1 MTPSRPDDPSIPDPS
16 IPDSAGASASKVDPE
31 DLMLRAAPRPV
42 TRINRRVLIALSG
55 TGLLLILGAT
65 IFALDPPRLFDR
77 DDTGRE
83 LYRTENNPTPDG
95 LEALPRRYSDIARP
109 PVELGPPLAGD
120 IGPAV
125 VNAERELGIGPT
137 PDLPFRPSPEDD
149 AARAER
155 IRQARLAQQGRESGV
170 FFQLTS
176 KTAGVAQADISG
188 AGIPA
193 AQGTALTD
201 RNPFEVASRGD
212 VGGPLELD
220 LQNDQNL
227 QGRKLDFLDQGVD
240 AAIYNPHALQD
251 PASPYQV
258 MAGTVISASLVT
270 GINSDLPGRVIAQV
284 TENIYD
290 TVSGTYL
297 LIPQGSRV
305 IGTYDSV
312 IAFGQDRALVIWQ
325 RIIMPDGSSV
335 VIENLPATDVAG
347 YAGLEDEVNF
357 HTWRLLKG
365 IALSTLLGVST
376 ELTFGDEESD
386 LVAAIR
392 ESTQDSAN
400 QVGQRITERNLNIQP
415 TITIRPG
422 WPLRIIVNKDLVLRP
437 YRDLGVIR

>member
-1 MTPSRPDDPSIPDPS
+1 MTEPGET
-16 IPDSAGASASKVDPE
+16 AGASGDPPSGAAPKIDPE
-31 DLMLRAAPRPV
+31 EIALRAQPRPV
-42 TRINRRVLIALSG
+42 TRINRRVLFLLSG
-55 TGLLLILGAT
+55 TGLLLIFGAT

-77 DDTGRE
+77 DESGRE
-83 LYRTENNPTPDG
+83 LIRTENNPTPEG
-95 LEALPRRYSDIARP
+95 LETLPRRYSEIPRP

-125 VNAERELGIGPT
+125 VNAERELGIVPPGQ
-137 PDLPFRPSPEDD
+137 LPFRPSPEDD

-176 KTAGVAQADISG
+176 RTAGVGGVGEPGSVAEIARAAGEDSRSPFDIARGDAASG
-188 AGIPA
+188 A
-193 AQGTALTD
+193 
-201 RNPFEVASRGD
+201 
-212 VGGPLELD
+212 LELD

-227 QGRKLDFLDQGVD
+227 QGRKLDFLGEEVD
-240 AAIYNPHALQD
+240 SAIYNPHALQD

-258 MAGTVISASLVT
+258 MAGTVIAASLIT

-284 TENIYD
+284 TENVYD
-290 TVSGTYL
+290 TVSGRYV

-312 IAFGQDRALVIWQ
+312 VAFGQERALVVWQ

-335 VIENLPATDVAG
+335 VIENLPATDTAG

-365 IALSTLLGVST
+365 IVLSTLLGVST
-376 ELTFGDEESD
+376 ELTFGDEEDD
-386 LVAAIR
+386 LVEAIR
-392 ESTQDSAN
+392 ESTQDSVN
-400 QVGQRITERNLNIQP
+400 QAGQRITERNLNIQP
-415 TITIRPG
+415 TITVRPG
-422 WPLRIIVNKDLVLRP
+422 WPLRIIVNKDMVLRP
-437 YRDLGVIR
+437 YRDPGVFR

>member
-1 MTPSRPDDPSIPDPS
+1 MTEPGEA
-16 IPDSAGASASKVDPE
+16 AGAGGDPPSGTAPKIDPE
-31 DLMLRAAPRPV
+31 EIALRAQPRPV
-42 TRINRRVLIALSG
+42 TRINRRVLFLLSG

-77 DDTGRE
+77 DETGRE
-83 LYRTENNPTPDG
+83 LIRTENNPTPEG
-95 LEALPRRYSDIARP
+95 LETLPRRYSEIPRP

-125 VNAERELGIGPT
+125 VNAERELGIAPPGQ
-137 PDLPFRPSPEDD
+137 LPFRPSPEDD

-176 KTAGVAQADISG
+176 RTTGVGGVGAPGSVAEIARAAGEDSRSPFDI
-188 AGIPA
+188 A
-193 AQGTALTD
+193 
-201 RNPFEVASRGD
+201 RGETPS
-212 VGGPLELD
+212 GPLELD

-240 AAIYNPHALQD
+240 ADIYNPHALQD
-251 PASPYQV
+251 PASPFQV
-258 MAGTVISASLVT
+258 MAGTVIAASLIT
-270 GINSDLPGRVIAQV
+270 GINSDLPGRIIAQV
-284 TENIYD
+284 TENVYD
-290 TVSGTYL
+290 TVSGRYV

-312 IAFGQDRALVIWQ
+312 VAFGQERALVVWQ

-335 VIENLPATDVAG
+335 VIENLPATDTAG

-357 HTWRLLKG
+357 HTWRLLQG

-376 ELTFGDEESD
+376 EATFGDDESD
-386 LVAAIR
+386 LVQAIR
-392 ESTQDSAN
+392 QSTQNSVN
-400 QVGQRITERNLNIQP
+400 QAGQRITERNLNIQP
-415 TITIRPG
+415 TITVRPG
-422 WPLRIIVNKDLVLRP
+422 WPLRIIVNKDMVLRP
-437 YRDLGVIR
+437 YRDPGVIR

>member
-1 MTPSRPDDPSIPDPS
+1 MTPSREDDRPIPDL
-16 IPDSAGASASKVDPE
+16 SKVDPE
-31 DLMLRAAPRPV
+31 ELALRATPRPV

-95 LEALPRRYSDIARP
+95 LEALPRRYSDIPRP
-109 PVELGPPLAGD
+109 PVELGPPLPGD

-125 VNAERELGIGPT
+125 VGAERDLGLEPAQA
-137 PDLPFRPSPEDD
+137 LPFRPSPEDD

-155 IRQARLAQQGRESGV
+155 IRQARLAQQGREAGV

-176 KTAGVAQADISG
+176 GTAGATQADVSG
-188 AGIPA
+188 AGIPTA
-193 AQGTALTD
+193 PGTAPAD
-201 RNPFEVASRGD
+201 RNPFDVARG
-212 VGGPLELD
+212 GNPRGPLELD

-240 AAIYNPHALQD
+240 SGIYNPHALQD

-258 MAGTVISASLVT
+258 MAGTVISASLLT
-270 GINSDLPGRVIAQV
+270 GINSDLPGRVTAQI

-290 TVSGTYL
+290 TVSGRYL

-325 RIIMPDGSSV
+325 RIIMPDGSSM
-335 VIENLPATDVAG
+335 VIENLPATDTAG
-347 YAGLEDEVNF
+347 YAGLEDEVDF

-365 IALSTLLGVST
+365 IVLSTLLGVGT
-376 ELTFGDEESD
+376 ELTFGDDEDD
-386 LVAAIR
+386 LVEAIR
-392 ESTQDSAN
+392 ESSQDSAN

-415 TITIRPG
+415 TITVRPG

>member
-1 MTPSRPDDPSIPDPS
+1 MTEPGET
-16 IPDSAGASASKVDPE
+16 AGASGDPPPGAAPKIDPE
-31 DLMLRAAPRPV
+31 EIALRAQPRPV
-42 TRINRRVLIALSG
+42 TRINRRVLFLLSG

-77 DDTGRE
+77 DETGRE
-83 LYRTENNPTPDG
+83 LIRTENNPTPEG
-95 LEALPRRYSDIARP
+95 LETLPRRYSEIPRP

-125 VNAERELGIGPT
+125 VNAERELGIAPPGQ
-137 PDLPFRPSPEDD
+137 LPFRPSPEDD

-155 IRQARLAQQGRESGV
+155 IRQARLAQQGRESGI

-176 KTAGVAQADISG
+176 RTAGLGANTAGPQSIAGVARAASADERS
-188 AGIPA
+188 
-193 AQGTALTD
+193 
-201 RNPFEVASRGD
+201 PFDIARGETPS
-212 VGGPLELD
+212 GPLELD

-240 AAIYNPHALQD
+240 ADIYNPHTLRD

-258 MAGTVISASLVT
+258 MAGTVIAASLIT

-284 TENIYD
+284 TENVYD
-290 TVSGTYL
+290 TVSGRYV

-305 IGTYDSV
+305 IGTYDSLV
-312 IAFGQDRALVIWQ
+312 AFGQERALVVWQ

-335 VIENLPATDVAG
+335 VIENLPTTDTAG

-365 IALSTLLGVST
+365 IVLSTLLGVST
-376 ELTFGDEESD
+376 ELTFGDEEDD
-386 LVAAIR
+386 LVEAIR
-392 ESTQDSAN
+392 ESTQDSVN

-415 TITIRPG
+415 TITVRPG
-422 WPLRIIVNKDLVLRP
+422 WPLRIIVNKDMVLRP
-437 YRDLGVIR
+437 YRDPGVIR

>member
-1 MTPSRPDDPSIPDPS
+1 MTEPGET
-16 IPDSAGASASKVDPE
+16 AGASGDPPPGAAPKIDPE
-31 DLMLRAAPRPV
+31 EIALRAQPRPV
-42 TRINRRVLIALSG
+42 TRINRRVLFLLSG

-77 DDTGRE
+77 DETGRE
-83 LYRTENNPTPDG
+83 LIRTENNPTPEG
-95 LEALPRRYSDIARP
+95 LETLPRRYSEIPRP

-125 VNAERELGIGPT
+125 VNAERELGIAPPGQ
-137 PDLPFRPSPEDD
+137 LPFRPSPEDD

-176 KTAGVAQADISG
+176 RTTGVGGVGGPGSVAEIARAASEDARSPFDI
-188 AGIPA
+188 A
-193 AQGTALTD
+193 
-201 RNPFEVASRGD
+201 RGD
-212 VGGPLELD
+212 AASGPLELD
-220 LQNDQNL
+220 LENDQNF
-227 QGRKLDFLDQGVD
+227 QGRKLDFLGEEVES
-240 AAIYNPHALQD
+240 AIYKPHALQD

-258 MAGTVISASLVT
+258 MAGTVIAASLIT

-284 TENIYD
+284 TENVYD
-290 TVSGTYL
+290 TVSGRYV

-312 IAFGQDRALVIWQ
+312 VAFGQERALVVWQ

-335 VIENLPATDVAG
+335 VIENLPATDTAG

-357 HTWRLLKG
+357 HTWRLIQG

-376 ELTFGDEESD
+376 EATFGDDESD
-386 LVAAIR
+386 LVQAIR
-392 ESTQDSAN
+392 QSTQNSVN
-400 QVGQRITERNLNIQP
+400 QAGQRITERNLNIQP
-415 TITIRPG
+415 TITVRPG
-422 WPLRIIVNKDLVLRP
+422 WPLRIIVNKDMVLRL
-437 YRDLGVIR
+437 YRDPGVIR

>member
-1 MTPSRPDDPSIPDPS
+1 MTEPGQAS
-16 IPDSAGASASKVDPE
+16 GASPGDPPHAETPKIDPE
-31 DLMLRAAPRPV
+31 EIALRARPRPV
-42 TRINRRVLIALSG
+42 TRINRRALFLLSG

-77 DDTGRE
+77 DDIGRE
-83 LYRTENNPTPDG
+83 LIRTENNPTPEG
-95 LEALPRRYSDIARP
+95 LETLPRRYSEIPRP
-109 PVELGPPLAGD
+109 QIELGPPLAGD

-125 VNAERELGIGPT
+125 VNAERELGIAPPGQ
-137 PDLPFRPSPEDD
+137 LPFRPSPEDD
-149 AARAER
+149 AERAER

-176 KTAGVAQADISG
+176 RTTGLGGDASKPWSAADIARA
-188 AGIPA
+188 AGKD
-193 AQGTALTD
+193 L
-201 RNPFEVASRGD
+201 RSPFDIVRGD
-212 VGGPLELD
+212 AASGPLELD

-227 QGRKLDFLDQGVD
+227 QGRKLDFLGDEVD
-240 AAIYNPHALQD
+240 SGIYNPHALQD

-258 MAGTVISASLVT
+258 MAGTVIAASLIT

-290 TVSGTYL
+290 TVSGRYV

-312 IAFGQDRALVIWQ
+312 VAFGQERALVVWQ
-325 RIIMPDGSSV
+325 RIVMPDGSSI
-335 VIENLPATDVAG
+335 VIENLPATDTAG

-357 HTWRLLKG
+357 HTWRLLQG

-376 ELTFGDEESD
+376 EATFGDDEND
-386 LVAAIR
+386 LVEAFR
-392 ESTQDSAN
+392 ESAQDSAN

-415 TITIRPG
+415 TITVRPG
-422 WPLRIIVNKDLVLRP
+422 WPLRVIVNKDLVLRP
-437 YRDLGVIR
+437 YGG